1 MAAKEYNVQVMD
13 PSKAS
18 VWIYYDSEQC
28 MVVAA
33 LLSVFL
39 PDIGHHHAPF
49 YVKQIFWVQW
59 TKELSND

>member
-49 YVKQIFWVQW
+49 YVKQIF
-59 TKELSND
+59 